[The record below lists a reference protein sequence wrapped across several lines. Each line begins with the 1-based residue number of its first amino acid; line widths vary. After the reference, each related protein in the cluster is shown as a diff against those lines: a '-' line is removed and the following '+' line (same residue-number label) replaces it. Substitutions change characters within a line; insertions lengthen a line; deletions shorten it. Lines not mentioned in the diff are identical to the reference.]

1 MAGDQP
7 VETWVAAQRREVG
20 IDPQPAGGE
29 VVGNLQQPF
38 KLVQRLLRL
47 SREHVDPREL
57 MVEVGPNVCV
67 LANRQQR
74 YAVLSLAYRIW
85 PPSHKGQRETQG
97 DVLPG
102 IAWRR
107 EARGQIGR
115 AHV

>member
-7 VETWVAAQRREVG
+7 VETWVAAQRREVR
-20 IDPQPAGGE
+20 IDPQPAGRE

-47 SREHVDPREL
+47 SREYVDPREL
-57 MVEVGPNVCV
+57 MVEVGPKVGV

-74 YAVLSLAYRIW
+74 HAVLGLAYRIW
-85 PPSHKGQRETQG
+85 PPSHKRPCEAQH

-102 IAWRR
+102 VAWR
-107 EARGQIGR
+107 G
-115 AHV
+115 